1 MRIRR
6 DLHPGLF
13 TLVLLFEFASAH
25 IDMLAIISLNI
36 PSYIYAFFWVPF
48 SILTS
53 VTLTGVD
60 FWQYYFIVDNLTLL
74 GLLSVISVCFVN
86 DSLILYWVGYAIFVF
101 LNNRHFRII
110 LNAMKWSRPKVVIY
124 KLIKIWVVAFF
135 FLDKILIIQF
145 DYVFSYGQ
153 MSSGGSN
160 LSNYAIAQLIA
171 CGMFVVFTIIYR
183 SYFVFAI
190 SYQDGTLNAEWN
202 YQIREGDDV
211 SGQMEANKTKV
222 ELTMA

>member
-1 MRIRR
+1 
-6 DLHPGLF
+6 
-13 TLVLLFEFASAH
+13 
-25 IDMLAIISLNI
+25 
-36 PSYIYAFFWVPF
+36 
-48 SILTS
+48 
-53 VTLTGVD
+53 
-60 FWQYYFIVDNLTLL
+60 
-74 GLLSVISVCFVN
+74 
-86 DSLILYWVGYAIFVF
+86 
-101 LNNRHFRII
+101 
-110 LNAMKWSRPKVVIY
+110 MKWSRPKVVIY

>member
-1 MRIRR
+1 
-6 DLHPGLF
+6 
-13 TLVLLFEFASAH
+13 
-25 IDMLAIISLNI
+25 MLAIISLNI

-74 GLLSVISVCFVN
+74 GLLSVISVCFVS
-86 DSLILYWVGYAIFVF
+86 DSLIYSIGYVIFVF
-101 LNNRHFRII
+101 LNNGHFRII

-135 FLDKILIIQF
+135 FLDKMCIILAG
-145 DYVFSYGQ
+145 YVFGQ
-153 MSSGGSN
+153 MYSNGGNN
-160 LSNYAIAQLIA
+160 LTSDDIAQLIGF
-171 CGMFVVFTIIYR
+171 GMFVVFTIIYR

-211 SGQMEANKTKV
+211 SGQSEANKSKV
-222 ELTMA
+222 ELTIA